1 MMFGFEVWRYGVLC
15 VACAVL
21 SASAPAAAQ
30 GEARSASSPIARDL
44 FERGKERWAS
54 GNYEEAAALL
64 AASHHQAAR
73 AGTLLL
79 LADTYERL
87 GRLHSA
93 REAFQRAAALA
104 RASGDDTLEYRAST
118 REAALVPRL
127 PQLEIRVPRPMPRG
141 LVVTLNG
148 AEVPAE
154 QLNTPLEKDAGHYQV
169 DARALGYRAFSV
181 QLSLSNDGPSPRSAQ
196 VIAVLLAPD
205 GEETAPEPD
214 EPAAARRELGW
225 WVGGAGG
232 AVLLA
237 SVVTLVVA
245 VNENQSSEEAC
256 GLAGGAAWDDP
267 NACSQS
273 GVDSRN
279 QARLLANLATVGG
292 VLGLAGVGAGV
303 ALHLSAGSADE
314 PASASVSWSAAF

>member
-1 MMFGFEVWRYGVLC
+1 MLGFLVRGYCAIG

-21 SASAPAAAQ
+21 SASTPAVAQ
-30 GEARSASSPIARDL
+30 RNGVSTNGQIARDL
-44 FERGKERWAS
+44 FERGKEKWAS

-79 LADTYERL
+79 LADAYERL

-93 REAFQRAAALA
+93 RQAFQQAAAVA
-104 RASGDDTLEYRAST
+104 RSSGDDELEYRAST

-127 PQLEIRVPRPMPRG
+127 PQLEIRVPRPAPRS

-148 AEVPAE
+148 AEVPAA
-154 QLNTPLEKDAGHYQV
+154 QLNARAEMDAGNYRLE
-169 DARALGYRAFSV
+169 ARALGYRPFSM
-181 QLSLSNDGPSPRSAQ
+181 QLSLSNDGPSPRAAQ
-196 VIAVLLAPD
+196 VIVVLLEPD
-205 GEETAPEPD
+205 GAETAPEPD
-214 EPAAARRELGW
+214 EPAAARRELAW

-232 AVLLA
+232 AVVLA
-237 SVVTLVVA
+237 SVVTMIVA
-245 VNENQSSEEAC
+245 VNENQSSEETC
-256 GLAGGAAWDDP
+256 GLAGGAVWDDP
-267 NACSQS
+267 NACSPS
-273 GVDSRN
+273 GVDQRN

-314 PASASVSWSAAF
+314 PTSARVSWSAAF